1 MLKDSNVEQAESIY
15 KLINVILKIQI
26 YDFAVCSSFQSCFD
40 YQDLLWGENLDRFN
54 ESTHWKPWSYV

>member
-26 YDFAVCSSFQSCFD
+26 YDFAVCSSFQSYFD
-40 YQDLLWGENLDRFN
+40 YQDLLWGRFN
-54 ESTHWKPWSYV
+54 EPTHWKPWSYV